1 MMIRTIIL
9 LVGLITILD
18 ALPSSS
24 TSFLIENQLVCTSRN
39 TKYLNEYLYSSVN
52 EYDTYI
58 DYESKYVF
66 KRHKL
71 LTNNINSNSITDS
84 KQLLWIFK
92 KVEWL
97 NSTFYIQN
105 IISNYKY
112 EHICAS
118 HIHSD
123 QFYYRRRV
131 NLNLINKHSLI
142 TNEKCMW
149 KFIPSTDGSKNVYNI
164 WNVYYDEPLYA
175 ANHFYKTAK
184 SNSRAVFLWYS
195 TPDSKQFNWEVY
207 CD

>member
-24 TSFLIENQLVCTSRN
+24 TSFLIENQLVCTIRN

-84 KQLLWIFK
+84 NQLLWIFK

-118 HIHSD
+118 HIHID

-131 NLNLINKHSLI
+131 NLNLINKIDQI
-142 TNEKCMW
+142 TFMSCNISF
-149 KFIPSTDGSKNVYNI
+149 KFN
-164 WNVYYDEPLYA
+164 
-175 ANHFYKTAK
+175 
-184 SNSRAVFLWYS
+184 
-195 TPDSKQFNWEVY
+195 
-207 CD
+207 

>member
-1 MMIRTIIL
+1 MIRTIIT
-9 LVGLITILD
+9 LVSLIIILD
-18 ALPSSS
+18 VLPSSS
-24 TSFLIENQLVCTSRN
+24 SSFLLIKNQLVCTIQN
-39 TKYLNEYLYSSVN
+39 TKYPNEYLYSSVN
-52 EYDTYI
+52 EYDMYI
-58 DYESKYVF
+58 DYETKSVF
-66 KRHKL
+66 KHKKL
-71 LTNNINSNSITDS
+71 LTNNINFIKNS
-84 KQLLWIFK
+84 KQLIWIFK

-105 IISNYKY
+105 IMSNYKY

-118 HIHSD
+118 HVHID
-123 QFYYRRRV
+123 QFNYRRRV

-184 SNSRAVFLWYS
+184 SNSRTVFLWHKI
-195 TPDSKQFNWEVY
+195 PDSKQFDWEVD